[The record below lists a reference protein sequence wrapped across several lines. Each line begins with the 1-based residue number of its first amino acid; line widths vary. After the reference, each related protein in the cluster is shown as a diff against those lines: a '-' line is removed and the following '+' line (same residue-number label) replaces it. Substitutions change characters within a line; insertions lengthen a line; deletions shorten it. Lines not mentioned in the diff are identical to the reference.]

1 VTPTPGSWTDV
12 FLWVDGRLGQVAV
25 EGAVVRCY
33 LEGVQVW
40 QQTAPEPLLF
50 CRCDVHQQLVLSVH
64 QGQSGRGWLIGNG
77 LVHDLDI
84 TFGVQPVA
92 IDAVSAYVVRSPYAY
107 DRINLKTG
115 ETVLLPSGAPGSS
128 QGISDIADDGSLWWA
143 DLHRSV
149 VIAGET
155 LTYPNRRGAV
165 TVGQADPPSI
175 ALALNGIVSTV
186 ISGDAFEPHT
196 AVSGNRAAVCAR
208 TGHGAAYVVVDLT
221 AVAPMV
227 PAPVPLPV
235 TPPPSVPAPPPPH
248 APVPIPKPTP
258 VPAPIPAPVS
268 RAVPFEVA
276 MSTKKV
282 ALRLGQFFGRIDPAS
297 SGKGPFGWFPVV
309 FDQRDPSNPECVF
322 EQSGPANALKVQHE
336 QTRALLGADATEFSD
351 GIAKEFY
358 GKPNE
363 DQGGYETWH
372 GWQLGQDGINI
383 VLVEYDRDGA
393 KYASACLTVVEL

>member
-268 RAVPFEVA
+268 RAVP
-276 MSTKKV
+276 
-282 ALRLGQFFGRIDPAS
+282 GQPWRW
-297 SGKGPFGWFPVV
+297 KGVSAF
-309 FDQRDPSNPECVF
+309 
-322 EQSGPANALKVQHE
+322 
-336 QTRALLGADATEFSD
+336 ALLDRF
-351 GIAKEFY
+351 AK
-358 GKPNE
+358 
-363 DQGGYETWH
+363 
-372 GWQLGQDGINI
+372 GQDISDTLTPIRATTCCGCGRTCPRRI
-383 VLVEYDRDGA
+383 GA
-393 KYASACLTVVEL
+393 TRHGTAPHRRPSLRS